1 MTKSSVTRRTTK
13 SRRMTR
19 AKSRKTPARRR
30 RTQRASHGG
39 SHRGRRNSLRDKE
52 AMKET
57 REMND
62 LSNAYT
68 AAYFDGE
75 DTYTLG
81 DSFIA

>member
-1 MTKSSVTRRTTK
+1 MRKSSVTHRTTK

-19 AKSRKTPARRR
+19 ARAKKTPARHRK
-30 RTQRASHGG
+30 TQRASHGG

-57 REMND
+57 RETND